1 MTMHEHDVACL
12 CKMHR
17 CYTESMQKPVT
28 QNEALAPTISQDKL
42 EQTHIMKHTYYT
54 QSNDIIKR
62 KQQHPYSNDWQ
73 YLTTER

>member
-1 MTMHEHDVACL
+1 
-12 CKMHR
+12 
-17 CYTESMQKPVT
+17 MQKPVT